1 MIYEELIIKINISG
15 KIKTIESKTKLNNNL
30 NRETAKISTLL
41 SRNVIKYEFLT
52 GKDVLPEKDLNIC
65 L

>member
-1 MIYEELIIKINISG
+1 MG
-15 KIKTIESKTKLNNNL
+15 KLKQSKTKSSKTKPNNNL